1 MSSLDLRFIGDLAL
15 WQGMLLAL
23 AVGALAWWLYWRET
37 RTLSTSLRWLLPTL
51 RSAAIVLALLI
62 LTAPVLH
69 HRYRE
74 GEPGRLRFLIDS
86 SRSMS
91 IVDRHIDPSTKLEIA
106 RSLGWLSSDDA
117 ATREQSA
124 VEAFD
129 SSSRYARALERL
141 LGSDDGVLKQLREE
155 FEIVVER
162 FDSQRTKLW
171 ESTVDQSS
179 PLPENSRPWI
189 PKEFT
194 ARTQLGTALA
204 AGSLTSGNTTN
215 VTGNTEEASEEKP
228 ASTNPDDEINLS
240 GADETIV
247 LLSDGRNTAGVS
259 PLLVAESLA
268 TQRRPIYAVG
278 LGTAAM
284 PADISL
290 VTIEHPERV
299 FEKDLLRGTLVV
311 RQRMPQAA
319 PLKLKI
325 KIAGSD
331 EVVWEETRTQAADE
345 RGRIDFSF
353 PVKPII
359 EKIQKEAGRATNF
372 SAVPVHLE
380 ASVEPQAGEADDSNN
395 RRIFHV
401 SVITKRSKLLLV
413 DGRSRWETRYLHNM
427 FDRDPA
433 WQVDLVIPDYRQ
445 TPPQL
450 ARGTGTNQFPSTKER
465 LFEYDLV
472 VLGEL
477 PPNVMPRESIDW
489 LKAFVESSGGGLIV
503 VDGSR
508 GWLRDAFYKPV
519 QSMLPIEWV
528 EDKRIK
534 PDPVAVRLTSFAR
547 QLPVFQLTP
556 NDPGKNDAAWGE
568 LPPLHLTTTVRALPG
583 SEVLATF
590 SQEGEDM
597 PLLVTRQFGAGR
609 VFYSGTDET
618 WRWRFKVAD
627 TYHQRF
633 WNQVGRWVMRLPM
646 SVQGQFVSID
656 SGKLVYQ
663 PGETMAIRSR
673 LRNAQG
679 EPAKGLTVEAIV
691 SEVGPLQPGAPAT
704 PGKVIAVV
712 PLTEEAAIAGLY
724 AGQIK
729 APAAGNYH
737 VTVVAP
743 GLTSEA
749 LAVHSEFSVTE
760 PESGEMDQLN
770 CDEAVLRKLAE
781 ITRGQYL
788 SEQEGGQLVDLL
800 RPLSRGRIVEND
812 TLLWQSYWWFVP
824 IVLLLS
830 LEWWLR
836 KRVGLI

>member
-15 WQGMLLAL
+15 WQGLLLAL
-23 AVGALAWWLYWRET
+23 AVAAFAWWLYWRET
-37 RTLSTSLRWLLPTL
+37 KNLTGSIRWLLPTL
-51 RSAAIVLALLI
+51 RSTAIALALLV

-91 IVDRHIDPSTKLEIA
+91 IADRHIDQASKLDIA
-106 RSLGWLSSDDA
+106 RSLGWLSSDDSP
-117 ATREQSA
+117 ATQQTA
-124 VEAFD
+124 VESFD
-129 SSSRYARALERL
+129 NSSRYARGLERL
-141 LGSDDGVLKQLREE
+141 LGTDDGVLQQLREE

-171 ESTVDQSS
+171 ESTVTQSS
-179 PLPENSRPWI
+179 PLPENSRAWI
-189 PKEFT
+189 PAEFA

-204 AGSLTSGNTTN
+204 AGSLTVSNNTNAAGTDEQE
-215 VTGNTEEASEEKP
+215 TDETKA
-228 ASTNPDDEINLS
+228 AAADDEVNLG
-240 GADETIV
+240 GAAETIV

-278 LGTAAM
+278 MGTMAM

-290 VTIEHPERV
+290 VTVEHPERV

-319 PLKLKI
+319 PLKLSI
-325 KIAGSD
+325 RIAGTD
-331 EVVWEETRTQAADE
+331 EVVWEETRTQASDE
-345 RGRIDFSF
+345 RGRIDFSL

-359 EKIQKEAGRATNF
+359 EKIQKQAGRATNF

-380 ASVEPQAGEADDSNN
+380 AVVEPQAGEADDSNN
-395 RRIFHV
+395 RRLFHV
-401 SVITKRSKLLLV
+401 SVITKRSRLLLV

-427 FDRDPA
+427 FERDPA
-433 WQVDLVIPDYRQ
+433 WQVDLVLPDYKQ

-450 ARGTGTNQFPSTKER
+450 ARGTSANQFPSTKER

-472 VLGEL
+472 ILGEL

-489 LKAFVESSGGGLIV
+489 IKAFVESSGGGLIV
-503 VDGSR
+503 VDGGR

-534 PDPVAVRLTSFAR
+534 PDPVPVRLTSFAK

-556 NDPGKNDAAWGE
+556 NDPAKNDAAWGE
-568 LPPLHLTTTVRALPG
+568 LPPLHLRTAVRALPG
-583 SEVLATF
+583 SEVLATY
-590 SQEGEDM
+590 SQEGDDI
-597 PLLVTRQFGAGR
+597 PLMVTRQFGAGR

-663 PGETMAIRSR
+663 PGETIAIRSR

-679 EPAKGLTVEAIV
+679 EPAKQLTVEAIV
-691 SEVGPLQPGAPAT
+691 TDVGGLQPGAEAAG
-704 PGKVIAVV
+704 GKVIAVV
-712 PLTEEAAIAGLY
+712 PLVEETAIAGLY
-724 AGQIK
+724 SGQIR

-737 VTVVAP
+737 VTIVAP
-743 GLTSEA
+743 GLTNEA
-749 LAVHSEFSVTE
+749 LAVHSEFAVAE
-760 PESGEMDQLN
+760 PDSGEMDQLN

-788 SEQEGGQLVDLL
+788 SESEGGQLVDLL
-800 RPLSRGRIVEND
+800 RPLSRGRIVESD

-830 LEWWLR
+830 IEWWLR